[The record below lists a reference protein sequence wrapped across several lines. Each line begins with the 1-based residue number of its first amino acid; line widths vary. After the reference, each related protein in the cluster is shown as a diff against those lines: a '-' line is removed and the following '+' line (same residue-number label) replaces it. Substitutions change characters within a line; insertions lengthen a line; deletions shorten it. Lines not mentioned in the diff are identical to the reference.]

1 MAKWGECDFKQLEEL
16 QKRLE
21 KMQKADMQK
30 FCREASKELA
40 ARLLRLVIPNTPT
53 GTYPADSGK
62 VGGTLKRGWTAQTE
76 SEAESGNV
84 KSPAA
89 YAASL
94 PITQNGNTYTVEIIN
109 PVHYASYVEYGHRQ
123 TPGRFVPAI
132 GKRLKK
138 GWVEGRFMLTKSEMK
153 LESQLPKIIEKKLL
167 KFLGDTINN
176 D

>member
-1 MAKWGECDFKQLEEL
+1 MATWGKCDFRQLEEF

-21 KMQKADMQK
+21 KLQKADMQR

-53 GTYPADSGK
+53 GTYPKSSGK
-62 VGGTLKRGWTAQTE
+62 VGGTLKRGWTANT
-76 SEAESGNV
+76 EAEAASGSA
-84 KSPAA
+84 KSPAS

-109 PVHYASYVEYGHRQ
+109 PVHYAAYVEYGHR
-123 TPGRFVPAI
+123 TRG
-132 GKRLKK
+132 GK
-138 GWVEGRFMLTKSEMK
+138 GWVKGHFMLTKSEMK
-153 LESQLPKIIEKKLL
+153 LESQLEKIIEKKLI